1 MKSKINIKNFRV
13 FDDKGVIF
21 EMNPIT
27 ILTGSNSSGKSTAL
41 KAAFLL
47 NGFLSQIKNAIE
59 NRNPIEHTLPIE
71 LDEYKLD
78 FTTYPNNLLGRF
90 DKVVH
95 DGSESRSVT
104 FGYSVYSL
112 MLSKDVNIQ
121 LVFSADENDEL
132 NNAYPD
138 SITMST
144 DAGIFYDS
152 HKDEIP
158 YCNLNII
165 KEDYITFLLTEF
177 AINEYLDA
185 KFDNKFNQNMNNDET
200 VKRAKD
206 YLLGIKESRI
216 DDIFRY
222 IKNSKNRESFIQKVG
237 ALPSALRKLQ
247 GKKSIFEIPIINKL
261 SEMTKKDVQA
271 YIESE
276 LIKGADE
283 ATIFASRKV
292 INGFLDSKY
301 SNFYDYFSDIEE
313 RLFNSYV
320 LGLENVGLHLLDS
333 EELALSPGYISF
345 FQDQSNID
353 EVDLYGDVFE
363 NVCEFI
369 EKNEAT
375 KKAEKLKE
383 IDKWFARKM
392 AFNILY
398 EVVMRWNEIYCPN
411 GKELYKGI
419 YESDPFG
426 CYSHLSFNLLSM
438 FAEALLREVACPD
451 WCDNMSYVSSAR
463 ASVSRLYTLDTNN
476 DFSLL
481 LQRYFEKK
489 RLYLEYAKGPEQ
501 PLKRH
506 HYEIDSFM
514 NRWIEKFEIGKAISL
529 NIDEEGLG
537 VQIRLHKDN
546 DDKGRILA
554 DEGYGITQLV
564 SILLQIET
572 AILAA
577 NSTDVNFYYG
587 LESLDRYDEKSSH
600 SHYEISTIAIE
611 EPEIHLHPKY
621 QSLLADMFLEAYEKY
636 NIHFIIE
643 THSEYLI
650 RKAQVFVARNQYETE
665 EAMNKE
671 NPFKVIYVPR
681 DEAPYEMEFCA
692 DGRFKNEFGKGFFD
706 EATNLAF
713 EIL

>member
-1 MKSKINIKNFRV
+1 MKSKLNIKNFRV

-41 KAAFLL
+41 KAVFLL
-47 NGFLSQIKNAIE
+47 NSFLSQIKNARE
-59 NRNPIEHTLPIE
+59 NRNPIE
-71 LDEYKLD
+71 LDKYMLD

-112 MLSKDVNIQ
+112 MLSKDVNVQ

-132 NNAYPD
+132 NNAYLD

-152 HKDEIP
+152 RKDKVT

-165 KEDYITFLLTEF
+165 KEDYITFLLTEY
-177 AINEYLDA
+177 AIHKYLGA
-185 KFDNKFNQNMNNDET
+185 KTEEGNLSKTECEEP
-200 VKRAKD
+200 VKRAID
-206 YLLGIKESRI
+206 YLFGVKKSRI

-222 IKNSKNRESFIQKVG
+222 INNSHYRKSFIQEVD

-247 GKKSIFEIPIINKL
+247 GKKSIFVIPIINKL

-271 YIESE
+271 YIESK
-276 LIKGADE
+276 LIKDADE
-283 ATIFASRKV
+283 ATVFASRKV

-313 RLFNSYV
+313 RSFNSYA
-320 LGLENVGLHLLDS
+320 LGGDFAEGAAYVHLLHS
-333 EELALSPGYISF
+333 GELALSQDYISSSPYNMGKVVSF
-345 FQDQSNID
+345 EDDF
-353 EVDLYGDVFE
+353 EV
-363 NVCEFI
+363 I
-369 EKNEAT
+369 EKDEAT
-375 KKAEKLKE
+375 NKAEKQKE
-383 IDKWFARKM
+383 IDKWENRKIS
-392 AFNILY
+392 FGILY
-398 EVVMRWNEIYCPN
+398 EVVMRWNYFYHPNVQELSKGDYELDIY
-411 GKELYKGI
+411 KTWET
-419 YESDPFG
+419 
-426 CYSHLSFNLLSM
+426 YSHLSYNLLSL
-438 FAEALLREVACPD
+438 FAEALIREVACPE
-451 WCDNMSYVSSAR
+451 WCGNMSYVSSAR

-489 RLYLEYAKGPEQ
+489 RLYLEYAKGLEH
-501 PLKRH
+501 LAKRH
-506 HYEIDSFM
+506 YEVDSFM

-529 NIDEEGLG
+529 NIDKEGLG
-537 VQIRLHKDN
+537 VQIRLHKAEGDE
-546 DDKGRILA
+546 GRILA
-554 DEGYGITQLV
+554 DEGYGITQLF
-564 SILLQIET
+564 SIILQIET

-577 NSTDVNFYYG
+577 NSKDVNMNYG
-587 LESLDRYDEKSSH
+587 FESLDRYDEKSAH

-650 RKAQVFVARNQYETE
+650 RKAQVFVARNQYESE

-671 NPFKVIYVPR
+671 NPFKVFYVPR
-681 DEAPYEMEFCA
+681 DKAPYEMTFLK
-692 DGRFKNEFGKGFFD
+692 DGRFENEFGKGFFD